1 MDARVRDPGL
11 MTLSPVSYE
20 VESNNGFG
28 SNANLDTSFELMS
41 ASQLR
46 NQLRREQGKRRE
58 KEAEIDVLK
67 RTTGSSLYGGSSTP
81 KSSSPIHS
89 RAYGDHVASNSQD
102 SDSGISHGGSRKS
115 PYHHLTPPQQSSSL
129 PQVSNH
135 TAYGSH
141 SSSAAPVMPRT
152 GRSSPFISS
161 GYDSMRG
168 GGGVLPPGGNA
179 SNGGGAEYWNTSPS
193 SMKNMKDA
201 MYESEQR
208 RLALVEKLREA
219 HDTLQNQTEKLCNS
233 EGMLDDTHHTLA
245 NLSSTNE
252 ALQKRLVDV
261 QKERDGSV
269 TDKMDS
275 FRQQGFLQQRVGDL
289 ERELKSLRAAH
300 SSLQAENRKRDT
312 LVDQTSRAMSLLDE
326 ENRTFQQTKDTMFK
340 EALALK
346 ESIMIAKAKND
357 KLEAEVI
364 ELEKLNE
371 SREMLAARN
380 TELNA
385 FLMDERRQV
394 AELMHHVELLK
405 GDFMRASEE
414 RDVFQSRAIDLEDK
428 CSDLNARCVSS
439 STSKERLMQE
449 KLDLQ
454 QALNQTMYEK
464 EEIIKIKQEID
475 SQLTQA
481 QLSVT
486 QHKLMVDR
494 KEEELDKLEEELNA
508 TKKVSEVLSTEL
520 SLVKNSQE
528 RLQEEFKQQNAD
540 KRAVTQQQ
548 AYWEGEARRIAGER
562 DILTK
567 AMEQLKSDFMKEKEQ
582 FEEQIQSHRESTRE
596 ARSEKTKSSARVQE
610 LETML
615 HRANEDLK
623 EATIKQQEE
632 TEEWKGSCDRLSSSL
647 ARKESESAVLKEKLK
662 EANEQMSDLRA
673 QTQSLE
679 NSVEELSRFKE
690 TANEL
695 EEENKRLAQ
704 EHGEDQQVIQLLE
717 MQKNILSKNQ
727 TTGVPKQAAEKLQ
740 AEIDHLKA
748 ELGLSEDKIT
758 ELKEELYR
766 ERTPGGYRSANRS
779 ARATPVAFDRSSDQ
793 DDHIKNLKEMNK
805 LLQEKISKLE
815 ASTLQLSLRAK
826 FADDTEVRS
835 RDLDEQVR
843 SMNDLNQ
850 MLGEKVSRLEKDKAE
865 LMIRTPKEDWV
876 PKFDYD
882 TIEKDKIKLEAD
894 YEILKAEY
902 AELEA
907 RHQKFLQD
915 HLSRTLDSSGLG
927 LSLSNLDRRDDLGE
941 LRKLRQDN
949 SSLERQVEVLRGQ
962 SHLTENGKKR
972 AEDRLLPNTPQNSQ
986 IEGELM
992 ELQGK
997 MSNERE
1003 HNRYIADLEIET
1015 LLRAQLDEHK
1025 QIIKQLQT
1033 EVATKNVALENVTFG
1048 MEDRMVDKAREME
1061 RVIKERDEHSDAR
1074 RRLEQEKLVL
1084 EIKIKE
1090 QKMLLEQLR
1099 DEKPRLLQERQGE
1112 ISSLQEQ
1119 LMSANKNVRKMEN
1132 DVRNLEE
1139 QLSDKDHQLR
1149 RFQLSQSSEI
1159 EGMHEEATKQIKEL
1173 QLQLMKKE
1181 NEGSEMRQELNRRE
1195 DEMRQVLQGKTK
1207 QELELDQIRGEAG
1220 RTVEHLTSIVEKQ
1233 EGEIIRLR
1241 SQVED
1246 KMEELRR
1253 FRTAQENDMES
1264 LKQTLSD
1271 TNKKYARLRDEKEM
1285 NETELQQSVTR
1296 QLQELRRE
1304 MDRKEQLIKNMT
1316 DELEQERIQKPKL
1329 KEAMNEVEHEL
1340 TSVRA
1345 ELAKVNGTIKIKE
1358 TQIQDQDNQLR
1369 DAHEKHDNLMREKM
1383 ELKRKV
1389 ESEQDNS
1396 NDELRELRNK
1406 LDFQKNELTILQDMN
1421 RAMEGKSEDG
1431 NLKVKRYEDKAK
1443 GFQEEIGNLNRL
1455 VNNLQNRNKRL
1466 EESKD
1471 NLMKDM
1477 DSLRDEK
1484 SKCSKCGRL
1493 ESQYQEVL
1501 TEKEN
1506 LEEDN
1511 EELHKEVENLN
1522 NLLTLKQRD
1531 SAKESLKVKESPL
1544 KRTPNSTLSL
1554 ERSQTS
1560 SRASP
1565 ISSTTPSPRPGSGRA
1580 ATPQQ
1585 LAAALKRLSVKQSPQ
1600 GGAAAGGGGED
1611 KLALSPEPRERKG
1624 LKDLGKASGY
1634 EDRRKSLN
1642 SMESR
1647 LQALRSSQDKTI
1659 KDMKK
1664 PAVKPDL
1671 NSTGGDGGKK
1681 QARFVL
1687 PSSKKF
1693 EKTLGSTG
1701 GSSRS
1706 KPPMDD
1712 NEV

>member
-1 MDARVRDPGL
+1 MDMRVRDPGII
-11 MTLSPVSYE
+11 TSSPVNYE
-20 VESNNGFG
+20 VESSVGFG

-46 NQLRREQGKRRE
+46 DQLRREQGKRRE

-89 RAYGDHVASNSQD
+89 RTYGDHVPSNSQD

-115 PYHHLTPPQQSSSL
+115 PYHHLTPPHQSSSL
-129 PQVSNH
+129 PQVSSH

-141 SSSAAPVMPRT
+141 SSAAPTMPRT
-152 GRSSPFISS
+152 VRSSPYLSS
-161 GYDSMRG
+161 GYDGIG
-168 GGGVLPPGGNA
+168 GGGVLPGGNT
-179 SNGGGAEYWNTSPS
+179 STSGAEFWNTSPS

-233 EGMLDDTHHTLA
+233 EGLLNDTHHTLSS
-245 NLSSTNE
+245 LSATNE
-252 ALQKRLVDV
+252 ALQKRLVEV

-269 TDKMDS
+269 TDKMDAL
-275 FRQQGFLQQRVGDL
+275 RQQGLLQQRVVDL
-289 ERELKSLRAAH
+289 EQELKSLRASNSA
-300 SSLQAENRKRDT
+300 LQAENRKRDV

-326 ENRTFQQTKDTMFK
+326 ENKTFQQTKDTMLK

-346 ESIMIAKAKND
+346 ESIMIAKAKNE
-357 KLEAEVI
+357 KLESEVR

-385 FLMDERRQV
+385 YLMDERRQV
-394 AELMHHVELLK
+394 AELMHQVDLLK

-439 STSKERLMQE
+439 SASKERLMQE

-454 QALNQTMYEK
+454 QSLNQTMHEK
-464 EEIIKIKQEID
+464 EDLIKIKQDID

-486 QHKLMVDR
+486 QHKLMVD
-494 KEEELDKLEEELNA
+494 KKDEELEKLEEELNA

-520 SLVKNSQE
+520 SLVKNNQE
-528 RLQEEFKQQNAD
+528 RLQEEFKQLNAD

-548 AYWEGEARRIAGER
+548 SYWEGEARRIAGER

-567 AMEQLKSDFMKEKEQ
+567 AMEQLKSDFMKEKDQ
-582 FEEQIQSHRESTRE
+582 FEEQLQSHREGTRE
-596 ARSEKTKSSARVQE
+596 ARSEKTKASARVQE

-623 EATIKQQEE
+623 EATLKQQEE
-632 TEEWKGSCDRLSSSL
+632 MEEWKGSCDRLSSSV
-647 ARKESESAVLKEKLK
+647 ARKENESAALKEKLR
-662 EANEQMSDLRA
+662 EASDQISEMRA
-673 QTQSLE
+673 QIQSLE

-690 TANEL
+690 TASEL

-717 MQKNILSKNQ
+717 MQKTILSKHQ

-748 ELGLSEDKIT
+748 ELGLSEDKIE
-758 ELKEELYR
+758 ELKEELSR
-766 ERTPGGYRSANRS
+766 ERTPGGYRSA
-779 ARATPVAFDRSSDQ
+779 RATPIAFDRSADQ

-815 ASTLQLSLRAK
+815 ASLLQQSLRAK
-826 FADDTEVRS
+826 AADDTEVRN

-850 MLGEKVSRLEKDKAE
+850 MLGEKVSRLEKDNAE

-927 LSLSNLDRRDDLGE
+927 LSLSNLDRRGESYDLGE
-941 LRKLRQDN
+941 LHKLRRDN

-962 SHLTENGKKR
+962 SNLAENGKKR
-972 AEDRLLPNTPQNSQ
+972 AEDRLRPNTSQDRQ
-986 IEGELM
+986 IEGELV
-992 ELQGK
+992 ELQDK
-997 MSNERE
+997 MSKERE
-1003 HNRYIADLEIET
+1003 KNQYIANLEIET
-1015 LLRAQLDEHK
+1015 ILRSQLDEHK

-1033 EVATKNVALENVTFG
+1033 EVATKNVALENATVG
-1048 MEDRMVDKAREME
+1048 MEERMVDKAREME
-1061 RVIKERDEHSDAR
+1061 RVIKERDEHCDAR

-1112 ISSLQEQ
+1112 ISTLQEQ
-1119 LMSANKNVRKMEN
+1119 LMSANKNVRKLEN

-1149 RFQLSQSSEI
+1149 RIQLSQSSEI

-1173 QLQLMKKE
+1173 QLQLLKKE

-1207 QELELDQIRGEAG
+1207 QELELEQIRGEAG

-1233 EGEIIRLR
+1233 ESEIIRLK
-1241 SQVED
+1241 SEVEN
-1246 KMEELRR
+1246 KMEELKRL
-1253 FRTAQENDMES
+1253 RTAQENDVES
-1264 LKQTLSD
+1264 LKEMLSD
-1271 TNKKYARLRDEKEM
+1271 TNKKYSRLKEEKEM
-1285 NETELQQSVTR
+1285 NETELQHSMTR
-1296 QLQELRRE
+1296 QLQDLRRE
-1304 MDRKEQLIKNMT
+1304 IDRKEQLIKNMSE
-1316 DELEQERIQKPKL
+1316 ELEEERMQKPKL
-1329 KEAMNEVEHEL
+1329 KESMNEVEDEL
-1340 TSVRA
+1340 MSVRA
-1345 ELAKVNGTIKIKE
+1345 ELARVNGTIKIKE

-1369 DAHEKHDNLMREKM
+1369 ESHDKYDNLMREKM
-1383 ELKRKV
+1383 DLKRRLD
-1389 ESEQDNS
+1389 SLQDNAD
-1396 NDELRELRNK
+1396 DELRDLRKK
-1406 LDFQKNELTILQDMN
+1406 LDTQKNELTILEDMN
-1421 RAMEGKSEDG
+1421 RAMEGKSEDS
-1431 NLKVKRYEDKAK
+1431 NLKVKRYEDKVK
-1443 GFQEEIGNLNRL
+1443 GLQEEIGNLNRM
-1455 VNNLQNRNKRL
+1455 VNNLQSRNKRL

-1471 NLMKDM
+1471 NLIKDM
-1477 DSLRDEK
+1477 DTLRDEK
-1484 SKCSKCGRL
+1484 SRCSKCSRL

-1522 NLLTLKQRD
+1522 NLLTLKQKD
-1531 SAKESLKVKESPL
+1531 AKESQKVKESPL
-1544 KRTPNSTLSL
+1544 KRTPNSTLAL

-1565 ISSTTPSPRPGSGRA
+1565 ISSTTPSPKPGSGRA

-1600 GGAAAGGGGED
+1600 GGAAGGGGGDE
-1611 KLALSPEPRERKG
+1611 KRALSPEPKDRKG
-1624 LKDLGKASGY
+1624 LKDLGKVSGY

-1671 NSTGGDGGKK
+1671 NSTGGSGDGGKK

-1693 EKTLGSTG
+1693 EKSLGSTG

>member
-1 MDARVRDPGL
+1 M
-11 MTLSPVSYE
+11 
-20 VESNNGFG
+20 
-28 SNANLDTSFELMS
+28 
-41 ASQLR
+41 
-46 NQLRREQGKRRE
+46 
-58 KEAEIDVLK
+58 
-67 RTTGSSLYGGSSTP
+67 
-81 KSSSPIHS
+81 
-89 RAYGDHVASNSQD
+89 
-102 SDSGISHGGSRKS
+102 
-115 PYHHLTPPQQSSSL
+115 
-129 PQVSNH
+129 
-135 TAYGSH
+135 
-141 SSSAAPVMPRT
+141 
-152 GRSSPFISS
+152 
-161 GYDSMRG
+161 
-168 GGGVLPPGGNA
+168 
-179 SNGGGAEYWNTSPS
+179 
-193 SMKNMKDA
+193 
-201 MYESEQR
+201 
-208 RLALVEKLREA
+208 
-219 HDTLQNQTEKLCNS
+219 
-233 EGMLDDTHHTLA
+233 
-245 NLSSTNE
+245 
-252 ALQKRLVDV
+252 
-261 QKERDGSV
+261 
-269 TDKMDS
+269 
-275 FRQQGFLQQRVGDL
+275 
-289 ERELKSLRAAH
+289 
-300 SSLQAENRKRDT
+300 
-312 LVDQTSRAMSLLDE
+312 
-326 ENRTFQQTKDTMFK
+326 
-340 EALALK
+340 
-346 ESIMIAKAKND
+346 
-357 KLEAEVI
+357 
-364 ELEKLNE
+364 
-371 SREMLAARN
+371 
-380 TELNA
+380 
-385 FLMDERRQV
+385 
-394 AELMHHVELLK
+394 
-405 GDFMRASEE
+405 
-414 RDVFQSRAIDLEDK
+414 
-428 CSDLNARCVSS
+428 
-439 STSKERLMQE
+439 
-449 KLDLQ
+449 
-454 QALNQTMYEK
+454 
-464 EEIIKIKQEID
+464 
-475 SQLTQA
+475 
-481 QLSVT
+481 
-486 QHKLMVDR
+486 
-494 KEEELDKLEEELNA
+494 
-508 TKKVSEVLSTEL
+508 
-520 SLVKNSQE
+520 
-528 RLQEEFKQQNAD
+528 
-540 KRAVTQQQ
+540 
-548 AYWEGEARRIAGER
+548 
-562 DILTK
+562 
-567 AMEQLKSDFMKEKEQ
+567 
-582 FEEQIQSHRESTRE
+582 
-596 ARSEKTKSSARVQE
+596 
-610 LETML
+610 
-615 HRANEDLK
+615 
-623 EATIKQQEE
+623 
-632 TEEWKGSCDRLSSSL
+632 
-647 ARKESESAVLKEKLK
+647 
-662 EANEQMSDLRA
+662 
-673 QTQSLE
+673 
-679 NSVEELSRFKE
+679 
-690 TANEL
+690 
-695 EEENKRLAQ
+695 
-704 EHGEDQQVIQLLE
+704 
-717 MQKNILSKNQ
+717 Q

-850 MLGEKVSRLEKDKAE
+850 MLGDKVSRLEKDKAELMIRTPKEDWVPKFDYDTIEKDKIKLEADYEILKAEYAELEARHQKFLQDHLSRTLDSSGLGLSLSNLDRREVRSRDLDEQVRSMNDLSQMLGDKVSRLEKDKAE

-972 AEDRLLPNTPQNSQ
+972 AEDRLRQ

-997 MSNERE
+997 MSQERE
-1003 HNRYIADLEIET
+1003 RNRYIADLEIET

-1033 EVATKNVALENVTFG
+1033 EVATKNVALENVTVG

-1253 FRTAQENDMES
+1253 FRTAQE
-1264 LKQTLSD
+1264 
-1271 TNKKYARLRDEKEM
+1271 
-1285 NETELQQSVTR
+1285 
-1296 QLQELRRE
+1296 
-1304 MDRKEQLIKNMT
+1304 
-1316 DELEQERIQKPKL
+1316 
-1329 KEAMNEVEHEL
+1329 AMNEVEHEL

-1369 DAHEKHDNLMREKM
+1369 DAHDKHDNLMREKM

-1431 NLKVKRYEDKAK
+1431 NLKVKR
-1443 GFQEEIGNLNRL
+1443 
-1455 VNNLQNRNKRL
+1455 
-1466 EESKD
+1466 
-1471 NLMKDM
+1471 
-1477 DSLRDEK
+1477 
-1484 SKCSKCGRL
+1484 
-1493 ESQYQEVL
+1493 
-1501 TEKEN
+1501 
-1506 LEEDN
+1506 
-1511 EELHKEVENLN
+1511 
-1522 NLLTLKQRD
+1522 
-1531 SAKESLKVKESPL
+1531 
-1544 KRTPNSTLSL
+1544 
-1554 ERSQTS
+1554 
-1560 SRASP
+1560 
-1565 ISSTTPSPRPGSGRA
+1565 
-1580 ATPQQ
+1580 
-1585 LAAALKRLSVKQSPQ
+1585 
-1600 GGAAAGGGGED
+1600 
-1611 KLALSPEPRERKG
+1611 
-1624 LKDLGKASGY
+1624 
-1634 EDRRKSLN
+1634 
-1642 SMESR
+1642 
-1647 LQALRSSQDKTI
+1647 
-1659 KDMKK
+1659 
-1664 PAVKPDL
+1664 
-1671 NSTGGDGGKK
+1671 
-1681 QARFVL
+1681 
-1687 PSSKKF
+1687 
-1693 EKTLGSTG
+1693 
-1701 GSSRS
+1701 
-1706 KPPMDD
+1706 
-1712 NEV
+1712 

>member
-727 TTGVPKQAAEKLQ
+727 TTGVPNRTAEKRFK
-740 AEIDHLKA
+740 AEIRHLKA
-748 ELGLSEDKIT
+748 ELGLSETRIT
-758 ELKEELYR
+758 ELKEDYIGENAS
-766 ERTPGGYRSANRS
+766 GYLSES
-779 ARATPVAFDRSSDQ
+779 VSEGTPVALRSSDRMI
-793 DDHIKNLKEMNK
+793 HINELKEMNK
-805 LLQEKISKLE
+805 ILE

-972 AEDRLLPNTPQNSQ
+972 AEDRLRQ

-1421 RAMEGKSEDG
+1421 RAMEGKATKQIKELQLQLMKKENEGSEM
-1431 NLKVKRYEDKAK
+1431 R
-1443 GFQEEIGNLNRL
+1443 QELNRREDEMRQ
-1455 VNNLQNRNKRL
+1455 VLQGKTKQEL
-1466 EESKD
+1466 ELD
-1471 NLMKDM
+1471 QHMM
-1477 DSLRDEK
+1477 
-1484 SKCSKCGRL
+1484 
-1493 ESQYQEVL
+1493 
-1501 TEKEN
+1501 
-1506 LEEDN
+1506 
-1511 EELHKEVENLN
+1511 
-1522 NLLTLKQRD
+1522 
-1531 SAKESLKVKESPL
+1531 SAKFRGTLDFHENM
-1544 KRTPNSTLSL
+1544 NST
-1554 ERSQTS
+1554 S
-1560 SRASP
+1560 SY
-1565 ISSTTPSPRPGSGRA
+1565 ST
-1580 ATPQQ
+1580 
-1585 LAAALKRLSVKQSPQ
+1585 
-1600 GGAAAGGGGED
+1600 
-1611 KLALSPEPRERKG
+1611 
-1624 LKDLGKASGY
+1624 
-1634 EDRRKSLN
+1634 
-1642 SMESR
+1642 
-1647 LQALRSSQDKTI
+1647 
-1659 KDMKK
+1659 
-1664 PAVKPDL
+1664 
-1671 NSTGGDGGKK
+1671 
-1681 QARFVL
+1681 
-1687 PSSKKF
+1687 
-1693 EKTLGSTG
+1693 
-1701 GSSRS
+1701 
-1706 KPPMDD
+1706 
-1712 NEV
+1712 